1 MCIRGKGYNY
11 IKGKKIWVQERGS
24 PGMGCFVIFGAE
36 ASEECVRF
44 RAGSS

>member
-1 MCIRGKGYNY
+1 MGTRKGA
-11 IKGKKIWVQERGS
+11 

>member
-1 MCIRGKGYNY
+1 MGTRKGVTRN
-11 IKGKKIWVQERGS
+11 
-24 PGMGCFVIFGAE
+24 GCFVIFGAE